1 MLLTMSSLGNVSD
14 TLPPEHIQPDF
25 SVTRLFAFDSWCTHI
40 WHEFYQFSKS
50 FDEPFLRNRIF
61 CVFLVDFHSA
71 RLFFCNIRRF
81 LWFFCH
87 FFWVGVG
94 WGWAWV
100 NSKFLHFVRFC
111 IFLAVFGIF
120 WHFLGFSGDL
130 GILIVLVNYE
140 VTRGIILVVGRV
152 TDGFWGGSRGF
163 WGIWGG
169 LGGSVLPQ

>member
-1 MLLTMSSLGNVSD
+1 MKNFSCSNEVWKKEIHLWLKHQSIEN

-50 FDEPFLRNRIF
+50 FVELFLRNRIF

-71 RLFFCNIRRF
+71 RLFFAIYGAF
-81 LWFFCH
+81 VGFFGH
-87 FFWVGVG
+87 FFWVRVG

-111 IFLAVFGIF
+111 IFWPFLAFFGIF
-120 WHFLGFSGDL
+120 WVSVE
-130 GILIVLVNYE
+130 IWA
-140 VTRGIILVVGRV
+140 
-152 TDGFWGGSRGF
+152 FW
-163 WGIWGG
+163 
-169 LGGSVLPQ
+169 